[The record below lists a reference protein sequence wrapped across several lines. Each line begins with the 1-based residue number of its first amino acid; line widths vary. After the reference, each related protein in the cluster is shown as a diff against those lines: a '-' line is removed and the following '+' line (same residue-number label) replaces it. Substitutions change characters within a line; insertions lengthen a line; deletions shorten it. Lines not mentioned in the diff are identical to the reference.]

1 MKIVGKLD
9 WAAYKRRKKTLGRN
23 FFLGRCVVGRQ
34 IKGKIFPF
42 KTLFLLDASLIRFFS
57 WELLEN
63 EKNAGKRIGMIQL
76 FFISQAKTAESFRF
90 VFRIYAPFLLSQCR
104 GRAVFYYLSLSLFPA
119 CRL

>member
-23 FFLGRCVVGRQ
+23 FFLGRCVVGRL

-76 FFISQAKTAESFRF
+76 FFISQAKTAEVIPIRFPDLRPFSF
-90 VFRIYAPFLLSQCR
+90 ISM
-104 GRAVFYYLSLSLFPA
+104 
-119 CRL
+119 